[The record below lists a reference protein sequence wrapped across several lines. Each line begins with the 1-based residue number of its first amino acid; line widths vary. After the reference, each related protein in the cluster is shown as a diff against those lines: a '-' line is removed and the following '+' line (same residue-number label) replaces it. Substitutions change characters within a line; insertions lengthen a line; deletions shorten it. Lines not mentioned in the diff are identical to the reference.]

1 MSLTLEGVSPQVWQ
15 GRVNHA
21 FGRGWLPLLLAA
33 LVAVGGLTASAMDG
47 WLTSYD
53 EAIATAE
60 QTGRPVLTIF
70 TGSDWCPHCH
80 TLEQQVLKTDTFRA
94 WAEDRVVLL
103 MIDLPREGISK
114 EERQVRSRVCIK
126 YGVRT
131 FPSALLIGPDGRKI
145 ALQTG
150 YLGQSPENW
159 VATMNG
165 HLPARVADA
174 GSVFSSLGAAV
185 ESAKESKK
193 PVLVVVS
200 RPQDADATTR
210 VASLIKDPEFES
222 LTRDEFVVATIPPA
236 DVAAGTDA
244 AVESLLAGTDLPPD
258 GVEIVVTEDGQTPVH
273 VESGS
278 QSPHRIVSGLRR
290 FLAGRQPVRR

>member
-1 MSLTLEGVSPQVWQ
+1 MSLTLDGGSAQVAPRFGRESGRGRWQ
-15 GRVNHA
+15 G
-21 FGRGWLPLLLAA
+21 LLAA
-33 LVAVGGLTASAMDG
+33 VLVLVGGSWAAAMEG
-47 WLTSYD
+47 WRTSYD
-53 EAIATAE
+53 EAMAAAG

-70 TGSDWCPHCH
+70 TGSDWCPHCV

-114 EERQVRSRVCIK
+114 EERQARSRVCIK

-150 YLGQSPENW
+150 YLGQSPETW

-165 HLPARVADA
+165 HLPERVADA

-185 ESAKESKK
+185 ESAKGRKK

-200 RPQDADATTR
+200 RSQDPDATTK

-222 LTRDEFVVATIPPA
+222 LARDEFVVATVPQAATA
-236 DVAAGTDA
+236 DSDA
-244 AVESLLAGTDLPPD
+244 ALDNLLAGTDLPPE
-258 GVEIVVTEDGQTPVH
+258 GVEIVVTEDGETPVH
-273 VESGS
+273 VESGN

-290 FLAGRQPVRR
+290 FLAARQPVRR